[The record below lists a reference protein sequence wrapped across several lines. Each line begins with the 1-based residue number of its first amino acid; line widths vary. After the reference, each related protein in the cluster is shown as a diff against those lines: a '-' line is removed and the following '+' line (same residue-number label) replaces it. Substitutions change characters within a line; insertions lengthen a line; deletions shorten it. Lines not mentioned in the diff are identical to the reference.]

1 MKWFILMKFSKSFPE
16 AKGKFRR
23 QGIESVTGNQSSR
36 LCIGSFLSREVS
48 VSPAVEIDHLDLF
61 SLPTPWASRDQQPNI
76 GQQTEI
82 VQSSHHHDGNSSL
95 STPVSALYSLVSK
108 QGLNGE
114 GLDIT
119 TKTNETN
126 LLDLSFRETC
136 F

>member
-1 MKWFILMKFSKSFPE
+1 M
-16 AKGKFRR
+16 
-23 QGIESVTGNQSSR
+23 
-36 LCIGSFLSREVS
+36 
-48 VSPAVEIDHLDLF
+48 SPAVEIDHLDLF

-76 GQQTEI
+76 GQQTET
-82 VQSSHHHDGNSSL
+82 VQSSHHDGNSRQ
-95 STPVSALYSLVSK
+95 YSLVSK

>member
-1 MKWFILMKFSKSFPE
+1 MKWFILMKFSKCFPE

-76 GQQTEI
+76 GQQTET
-82 VQSSHHHDGNSSL
+82 VQSSHHDGKSSL
-95 STPVSALYSLVSK
+95 LTPVSALYSLVSK

>member
-1 MKWFILMKFSKSFPE
+1 M
-16 AKGKFRR
+16 R
-23 QGIESVTGNQSSR
+23 
-36 LCIGSFLSREVS
+36 
-48 VSPAVEIDHLDLF
+48 PAVEIDHLDLF
-61 SLPTPWASRDQQPNI
+61 SLPTLWASRDQQPNI

-82 VQSSHHHDGNSSL
+82 VQSSHHDGNNSL
-95 STPVSALYSLVSK
+95 LTPVSALYSLVSK